1 MPEDIE
7 IVRDLRKQVIDW
19 GVSAVHAQDA
29 WKETKGESVKVV
41 IIDTGVDTNH
51 PDLAE
56 NIKFTYNTMND
67 TDNVYDDNGHGTHV
81 AGIIAGVDNDFGIV
95 GIAPK
100 VDLYILKAMGA
111 NGSGT
116 IVSIVKAVY
125 IAISQGVDIISMSLG
140 VCKEPDSRLHD
151 ALKVAHEQG
160 IIIVAASG
168 NEAHDCDYPA
178 KYEECIA
185 VGAVDSDFEVA
196 DFSNTGVELDIVAP
210 GVDILSTYPGG
221 VYARLSG
228 TSMATPIV
236 SGVIALYISHCKVRG
251 IHYSFETVLEK
262 LGTAKDLGTAG
273 QDPVYGKGLVDAL
286 TILQD

>member
-1 MPEDIE
+1 MPENVE
-7 IVRDLRKQVIDW
+7 IVRDLREQVIDW

-29 WKETKGESVKVV
+29 WRETKGESVKVA
-41 IIDTGVDTNH
+41 IIDTGVDTTH

-56 NIKFTYNTMND
+56 NITFTYNSID
-67 TDNVYDDNGHGTHV
+67 DSENVYDENGHGTHV
-81 AGIIAGVDNDFGIV
+81 AGIIAGIDNEIGIV

-100 VDLYILKAMGA
+100 AELYIIKAMGA

-116 IVSIVKAVY
+116 IASIVKGIY

-140 VCKEPDSRLHD
+140 VCQEPDSRLHD

-160 IIIVAASG
+160 IVIVAASG

-196 DFSNTGVELDIVAP
+196 DFSNTGVELDVVAP

-236 SGVIALYISHCKVRG
+236 SGVIALYISHCKG
-251 IHYSFETVLEK
+251 KGMPYSFESVLEK
-262 LGTAKDLGTAG
+262 LNTAKDLGTAG

-286 TILQD
+286 TILQN